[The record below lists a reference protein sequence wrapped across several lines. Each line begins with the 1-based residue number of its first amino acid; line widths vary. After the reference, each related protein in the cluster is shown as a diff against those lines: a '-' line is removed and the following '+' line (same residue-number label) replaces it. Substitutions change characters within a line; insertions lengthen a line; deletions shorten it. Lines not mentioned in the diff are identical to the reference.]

1 MKHIALFC
9 LLCAACLPAA
19 ASAMTMEELLA
30 SPGRYRVLYAD
41 EAEAVYADMTTV
53 RRASRSGGAAFSFTM
68 YAAAYKYRPG
78 PADYRHGTLTANIQ
92 RYDARL
98 AADGETRAYR
108 LDKKLTDVWDRTAG
122 VSAGPRGAV
131 RSPWQTARRSSG
143 TCGSLRKPAE
153 PENGRIAEPAAPLRG
168 STYRPGMGAGRDKT
182 RGGGPYYAADA

>member
-1 MKHIALFC
+1 MHRRAGAVPPCRGLVKKGDLPMKHIALFC

-78 PADYRHGTLTANIQ
+78 LADYRHGTLTANIQ

-98 AADGETRAYR
+98 TADGETRTYR
-108 LDKKLTDVWDRTAG
+108 LDKKLTDVWDRDG
-122 VSAGPRGAV
+122 RRIGGSAWCGPLSMADG
-131 RSPWQTARRSSG
+131 
-143 TCGSLRKPAE
+143 
-153 PENGRIAEPAAPLRG
+153 APLFRNLWLAAE
-168 STYRPGMGAGRDKT
+168 AGRAGE
-182 RGGGPYYAADA
+182 RPNR